1 MHRRR
6 FLQALG
12 TSAGAGALGLV
23 TGAGAG
29 TSAGCGGGGGR
40 FGGFTMAIQS
50 WTFRVQPAEDALASI
65 ASLGITR
72 VELSPQAAHF
82 GYPATDEQI
91 AAMRAQLAAHGLD
104 CVTSGLE
111 PATADHAQNRAVFEY
126 AKKLGLRTI
135 MVDPA
140 PDALDSLE
148 ELAREFD
155 LRVGIHNH
163 GPGFR
168 YNRIADVD
176 AALAGRDRRIG
187 CIIDTGHYTRA
198 GEDPI
203 AAFRH
208 FAGRVYGVHLKDV
221 AAANPAAPDT
231 ILGEGVVDLPAVF
244 DVLREI
250 DFPDDASLS
259 LEYEGNPQMPYDDV
273 IVCLDNAARAA
284 S

>member
-12 TSAGAGALGLV
+12 VGGLAI
-23 TGAGAG
+23 G
-29 TSAGCGGGGGR
+29 GCGGGRGR

-50 WTFRVQPAEDALASI
+50 WTFRVQPLADALTSI

-82 GYPATDEQI
+82 GFPATDDQI
-91 AAMRAQLAAHGLD
+91 AELRAALAANGLD

-111 PATADHAQNRAVFEY
+111 PATGDHEQNRAVFEY
-126 AKKLGLRTI
+126 ARKLGLRTI
-135 MVDPA
+135 MVDP
-140 PDALDSLE
+140 PPESLDSLDA
-148 ELAREFD
+148 LVREYD
-155 LRVGIHNH
+155 VRVGIHNH
-163 GPGFR
+163 GPGTR
-168 YNRIADVD
+168 YSRIEDVD
-176 AALAGRDRRIG
+176 AALAGRDRRMG

-198 GEDPI
+198 GVDPI
-203 AAFRH
+203 EAFRH

-250 DFPDDASLS
+250 DFPADASLS
-259 LEYEGNPQMPYDDV
+259 LEYEGNPEMPYDDV

-284 S
+284 SGG